1 MHGRLAALQMTTV
14 TCGLIVSDL
23 LRYDGMHSIISF
35 GGVVGS
41 TLGELWGAV
50 DFSPTKPV
58 LVNLG
63 GGNTQRHTR
72 AVFCRSYFACQG

>member
-1 MHGRLAALQMTTV
+1 
-14 TCGLIVSDL
+14 
-23 LRYDGMHSIISF
+23 MHSIISF